1 MVAIPAVS
9 YIAGDL
15 HAFHWMDFGTAQA
28 FIYCFG
34 MVFPLFVMVMLD
46 FHVPPLENRMFLSE
60 VRLASLITLVLVER

>member
-1 MVAIPAVS
+1 
-9 YIAGDL
+9 
-15 HAFHWMDFGTAQA
+15 MDFGTAQA

-46 FHVPPLENRMFLSE
+46 FHLPPLENRMFLSE